1 MNTITVNDKKI
12 TPSKVLCVGMN
23 YAAHIEEMNN
33 QAPSSQVFFIKPNS
47 AITNDIHFNTVD
59 AVHYE
64 AEISFVI
71 QDNAFYAIGFGLDLT
86 KRGIQSRLKAERLP
100 WEQAKAF
107 DKSAVFSKF
116 IPFNGLMADL
126 ALELHINGTLIQAGG
141 YDLMLYKPA
150 QILEEAREFLSFEDG
165 DVIMTGTP
173 RGVGPLKQG
182 DVFVGKVL
190 EKGAV
195 IVEQTWTVK

>member
-1 MNTITVNDKKI
+1 MNTIALNDKKI
-12 TPSKVLCVGMN
+12 IPSKVVCVGMN

-47 AITNDIHFNTVD
+47 AITNDIYFNTVD

-64 AEISFVI
+64 AEISFMI
-71 QDNAFYAIGFGLDLT
+71 QDNAFAAIGFGLDLT
-86 KRGIQSRLKAERLP
+86 KREVQSRLKAERLP

-107 DKSAVFSKF
+107 DKSAVFSHF
-116 IPFNGLMADL
+116 IPFNGAMSDL
-126 ALELHINGTLIQAGG
+126 ALELHINGQLIQAGG

-150 QILEEAREFLSFEDG
+150 QILKEARRFLSFENG
-165 DVIMTGTP
+165 DIIMTGTP
-173 RGVGPLKQG
+173 RGVGPLHKG
-182 DVFVGKVL
+182 DVFVGKIF
-190 EKGAV
+190 EKGTV